1 MPESSDAELVER
13 AQGGDVAAVGEL
25 YDRHH
30 QDFFR
35 FAWSRLG
42 DRQAAEDLTGE
53 LFTRMIKGLP
63 AYRRREVPFRAW
75 LYRIA
80 QNLVVDHW
88 RKHGRY
94 EQVSLLQAEG
104 EAQLTSEDGRSPH
117 VEIAVEERL
126 SLERVRRA
134 LEKIDESQREV
145 VILRFLV
152 GLSIK
157 ETAGM
162 LEKSIPAV
170 KSLQHRG
177 LAALRIAASED
188 LLPSEKRSVSP

>member
-1 MPESSDAELVER
+1 MPESSDAELIER
-13 AQGGDVAAVGEL
+13 AQGGEVAAVGEL
-25 YDRHH
+25 YDRYH

-42 DRQAAEDLTGE
+42 DRQAAEDLTGD
-53 LFTRMIKGLP
+53 LFTRMVKGLP

-80 QNLVVDHW
+80 RNLVVDYW

-94 EQVSLLQAEG
+94 EQVSLVQAEG
-104 EAQLTSEDGRSPH
+104 AAQLVSGDGRSPH
-117 VEIAVEERL
+117 PETAVEERL
-126 SLERVRRA
+126 SLEQVRMA
-134 LEKIDESQREV
+134 LEKIDETQREV
-145 VILRFLV
+145 VIQRFIV

-157 ETAGM
+157 ETAET
-162 LEKSIPAV
+162 LEKSVPAI

-177 LAALRIAASED
+177 LAALRIATSEA
-188 LLPSEKRSVSP
+188 LEPQSNRSVNA

>member
-13 AQGGDVAAVGEL
+13 AQGGDVTAVGEL
-25 YDRHH
+25 YDLYH

-53 LFTRMIKGLP
+53 LFTRMVKNLP
-63 AYRRREVPFRAW
+63 GYRLGDVPFRAW

-80 QNLVVDHW
+80 RNLVVDYH

-94 EQVSLLQAEG
+94 QQVSLVQVEG
-104 EAQLTSEDGRSPH
+104 SAQLLGEDGRSPH
-117 VEIAVEERL
+117 PEIAVEERL
-126 SLERVRRA
+126 A
-134 LEKIDESQREV
+134 LEQVRIALESIDESQREV
-145 VILRFLV
+145 VILRFIV
-152 GLSIK
+152 GLSLK

-162 LEKSIPAV
+162 LEKSVPAV
-170 KSLQHRG
+170 KSLQYRG
-177 LAALRIAASED
+177 LAALRIAASE
-188 LLPSEKRSVSP
+188 LLSPHSERSVSP